1 MSATEAPAVLRRPLF
16 FGPESK
22 KPDAVVFGGSCLLIL
37 GLLLILSGSI
47 LLSEND
53 TEPDKYDIHSY
64 HMMIICAGGL
74 ITTVGMTC
82 FGIRV
87 VTARRVRH
95 SIRSS
100 FNEFTHDFSIRRL
113 HSPSIRQAPH
123 SAADA
128 T

>member
-1 MSATEAPAVLRRPLF
+1 MSVTEPPAALRRPLF
-16 FGPESK
+16 FGPQSK

-37 GLLLILSGSI
+37 GLLLVLSGSI
-47 LLSEND
+47 LLTEND

-64 HMMIICAGGL
+64 HMTIICAGGL
-74 ITTVGMTC
+74 ITAVGVTC
-82 FGIRV
+82 FGVRA

-113 HSPSIRQAPH
+113 HPPSIRQARQ
-123 SAADA
+123 SAAVA